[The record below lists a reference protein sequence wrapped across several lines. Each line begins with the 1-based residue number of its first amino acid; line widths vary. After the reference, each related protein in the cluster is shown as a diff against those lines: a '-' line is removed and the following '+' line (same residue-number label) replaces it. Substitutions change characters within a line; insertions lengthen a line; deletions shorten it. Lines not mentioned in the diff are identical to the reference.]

1 MTSSIDGAAT
11 CYLFAHF
18 QSVVTF
24 DAFTSVIIII
34 ARITI
39 DFIRDGHIHP
49 VDLFIEKGDTQWLWL
64 NNILAFLMNHHSLS
78 EEYVDKEINTEE
90 YRIEAFTWFHIVD
103 ETWYV
108 IVTHAVETYSIYH
121 IATCS
126 GSSNI
131 EMNKI
136 SYQSKTTRDSFNHC
150 AQKTFHIKNILFFL
164 VIPIKQ

>member
-1 MTSSIDGAAT
+1 MA
-11 CYLFAHF
+11 LRLVMFAHF

-39 DFIRDGHIHP
+39 DSIREIRDGHIHP
-49 VDLFIEKGDTQWLWL
+49 VDLFIEKGDTQWLRL
-64 NNILAFLMNHHSLS
+64 NNILALLKNHHHSLS

-90 YRIEAFTWFHIVD
+90 YRIQIFTWFHIVD

-108 IVTHAVETYSIYH
+108 IVTHAVETYNIYH
-121 IATCS
+121 IATCN
-126 GSSNI
+126 GSINI

-136 SYQSKTTRDSFNHC
+136 SYQSKRMRDSFNHC
-150 AQKTFHIKNILFFL
+150 VQKTFHITQWKIARFSFH
-164 VIPIKQ
+164 